1 MTTHHIL
8 TAVLLCF
15 FTSVF
20 GQYVEHYER
29 NALASYY
36 SKDYNSALL
45 YSEKVLET
53 DDQNLTSLFVAG
65 ESARMIQDF
74 EKAEYYLEK
83 FPDNAKAGYFVITD
97 FRIAGV
103 KEVLGKKEDA
113 IRYYRKYL
121 ETRHA
126 DTDLFAL
133 LAQEA
138 LEMLDK
144 GIIID
149 RRKADY
155 LSVSRLPE
163 NINSELMETAPL
175 RYADKIYFTSVYKE
189 NDKAQ
194 PVRRL
199 YESLFDGQ
207 PRPVSA
213 NPRNGKLNATHLA
226 LMPDASRMYFTICE
240 DADYLQTSKCEIWFR
255 DRTYEGDWGPQKKL
269 PPYINLNGYTTKQPT
284 VGYDRTLKKFVLFY
298 ASDRPGGMGKMDIW
312 YSTIERD
319 DTFGEP
325 VLLSVNSKEDDVSPY
340 YHQASQTLFFSSEG
354 WPGLG
359 NFDIFRTNRSP
370 KGDWQTPENLGELL
384 NSYHNDL
391 YYTYHSNTHSAYFV
405 SDRPASLCA
414 ENKQGKDCLD
424 IYEARVFV
432 ELQIKTFNSRS
443 KMAVMAPQ
451 VELEEVLSE
460 GPDGSFAAKNDEN
473 ELSIKLETGK
483 LYRLKVLVD
492 GYAPVTIDVD
502 TQNISYFTTL
512 KKEIF
517 LNQQIDP

>member
-1 MTTHHIL
+1 MTIHHIL
-8 TAVLLCF
+8 TTLLLCCC
-15 FTSVF
+15 TSAF
-20 GQYVEHYER
+20 GQYAEHYER
-29 NALASYY
+29 SALASYY
-36 SKDYNSALL
+36 SKDYNTALL

-53 DDQNLTSLFVAG
+53 DNQNLTSLFVAG

-74 EKAEYYLEK
+74 EKAEFYLEK
-83 FPDNAKAGYFVITD
+83 FPDHAKAGYFVITD
-97 FRIAGV
+97 FRIAGI
-103 KEVLGKKEDA
+103 KEVLGKKDEA

-121 ETRHA
+121 ENRHA
-126 DTDLFAL
+126 DSDLLAL

-138 LEMLDK
+138 LEMLDR
-144 GIIID
+144 GIIVD

-163 NINSELMETAPL
+163 NINSPLMETAPL

-189 NDKAQ
+189 NEKAQ

-199 YESLFDGQ
+199 YEAHLDGQ

-213 NPRNGKLNATHLA
+213 NPKNEKLNATHIA
-226 LMPDASRMYFTICE
+226 LMPDASRIYFTICE
-240 DADYLQTSKCEIWFR
+240 DEDYLQTSKCEIWYK

-269 PPYINLNGYTTKQPT
+269 PAHINLKGYSTKQPT
-284 VGYDRTLKKFVLFY
+284 VGYDRVLKKFVLFFT
-298 ASDRPGGMGKMDIW
+298 SDRPGGLGKMDIW

-319 DTFGEP
+319 GSFGEP
-325 VLLSVNSKEDDVSPY
+325 VMLPVNSKEDDIAPF

-370 KGDWQTPENLGELL
+370 GGEWQKPENLGELL

-391 YYTYHSNTHSAYFV
+391 YYTYHSKTHSAYFV
-405 SDRPASLCA
+405 SDRPASRCA
-414 ENKQGKDCLD
+414 EKRQGKDCLD

-432 ELQIKTFNSRS
+432 ELQLKTFNSRS
-443 KMAVMAPQ
+443 RMAVMAPQ
-451 VELEEVLSE
+451 IELEEVLDESTE
-460 GPDGSFAAKNDEN
+460 GSFAAKEN
-473 ELSIKLETGK
+473 ENVLSIKLETGK
-483 LYRLKVLVD
+483 LYRVKVIVD
-492 GYAPVTIDVD
+492 GYEPVVLDVD

-517 LNQQIDP
+517 LHQIINP